1 MHYYILRRVRPI
13 ESFKSSISY
22 FGTFPFMTKLMSD
35 YDFAK
40 CLKQLKLNKFNIN
53 EYELYKLKKQTIPDI

>member
-1 MHYYILRRVRPI
+1 
-13 ESFKSSISY
+13 
-22 FGTFPFMTKLMSD
+22 MTKLMSD